1 MVARTAAG
9 VDVERCGTRIIRNCP
24 WRVGAVLLHAHIAE
38 LSSHTFRRMALMNA
52 AASLAARTSRGGFVR
67 HASFFAHVQ
76 PAPKDPILGITEAFK
91 VRDRPCR
98 MPERLLRCWQ
108 RRRSN

>member
-1 MVARTAAG
+1 MK
-9 VDVERCGTRIIRNCP
+9 RCGTCVRRNCP
-24 WRVGAVLLHAHIAE
+24 WRVDAVLLHARIARE
-38 LSSHTFRRMALMNA
+38 LTTGEMALMNA
-52 AASLAARTSRGGFVR
+52 AAAMCQSRAVLRGGFMR

-91 VRDRPCR
+91 VRDRPGMR
-98 MPERLLRCWQ
+98 ERLLRCSQ